1 MPLTK
6 EQLLIPRV
14 MCVGGKE
21 GEPNYPGS
29 QFKVGQVLTQC
40 VLYGDEVFVHEDFS
54 KPIYSSFAFKFPHL
68 FRPMPWWYGRKPEE
82 MPDWVY
88 YISMKG
94 IKEVRKVIHW
104 EFFEGHWMWKS
115 ECGEVG
121 NFFYYKDDEQY
132 QPATEQEYLE
142 YQNRKINQ

>member
-1 MPLTK
+1 
-6 EQLLIPRV
+6 

-21 GEPNYPGS
+21 GDPNYPNSPVNTGDILE
-29 QFKVGQVLTQC
+29 LTIHGYVFIAC
-40 VLYGDEVFVHEDFS
+40 YGVTVTRDTVS
-54 KPIYSSFAFKFPHL
+54 KYPHL
-68 FRPMPWWYGRKPEE
+68 FRPMPWWEGRQPED

-121 NFFYYKDDEQY
+121 NFFYYKDEDQY
-132 QPATEQEYLE
+132 QPADESEYQEYQKQKE
-142 YQNRKINQ
+142 AK

>member
-1 MPLTK
+1 MLTK
-6 EQLLIPRV
+6 QQLLIPRV

-21 GEPNYPGS
+21 GEPNYPNSPVNTGDILE
-29 QFKVGQVLTQC
+29 LTIHGYVFIAC
-40 VLYGDEVFVHEDFS
+40 YGVTVTRDTVS
-54 KPIYSSFAFKFPHL
+54 KYPHL
-68 FRPMPWWYGRKPEE
+68 FRPMPWWECRKPEE

-132 QPATEQEYLE
+132 QPADESEYQEY
-142 YQNRKINQ
+142 QKQKDVK

>member
-1 MPLTK
+1 MPLSK
-6 EQLLIPRV
+6 EQLLIPRYL
-14 MCVGGKE
+14 CTGTPGK
-21 GEPNYPGS
+21 PIWPGS
-29 QFKVGQVLTQC
+29 IWRG
-40 VLYGDEVFVHEDFS
+40 GDIIEESIRHGDLMYCDTDG
-54 KPIYSSFAFKFPHL
+54 PRYSDFPHL
-68 FRPMPWWYGRKPEE
+68 FRPMPWWYWRKPEE

-132 QPATEQEYLE
+132 QPATEQEYNE
-142 YQNRKINQ
+142 YQKQKEAL

>member
-1 MPLTK
+1 MTK

-14 MCVGGKE
+14 MVIGTEQGKM
-21 GEPNYPGS
+21 NYPGS
-29 QFKVGQVLTQC
+29 NFRTGEVLQM
-40 VLYGDEVFVHEDFS
+40 YGRWYERENKSPYVSIKASDV
-54 KPIYSSFAFKFPHL
+54 AKFPNCFKPL
-68 FRPMPWWYGRKPEE
+68 PWWYGRKPEE

-132 QPATEQEYLE
+132 QPATEQEYLDYIKQKE
-142 YQNRKINQ
+142 G